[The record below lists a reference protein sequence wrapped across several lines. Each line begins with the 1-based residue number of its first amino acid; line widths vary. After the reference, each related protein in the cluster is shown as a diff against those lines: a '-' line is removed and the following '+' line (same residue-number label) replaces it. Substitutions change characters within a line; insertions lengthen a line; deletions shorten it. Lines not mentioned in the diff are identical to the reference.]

1 MDELFSDEIKSKER
15 IDTKISA
22 MNKFLKSHRF
32 KTYVAPRAIV
42 MIPLPVPV
50 QTDNKGWKKS
60 GKVGT
65 RGGIIAKVTFKAYQK
80 EYSVADADKRF
91 TFVQIQDGVKL

>member
-1 MDELFSDEIKSKER
+1 
-15 IDTKISA
+15 

-32 KTYVAPRAIV
+32 KTDVAPRAIV

-91 TFVQIQDGVKL
+91 TFVQKQDGVKL